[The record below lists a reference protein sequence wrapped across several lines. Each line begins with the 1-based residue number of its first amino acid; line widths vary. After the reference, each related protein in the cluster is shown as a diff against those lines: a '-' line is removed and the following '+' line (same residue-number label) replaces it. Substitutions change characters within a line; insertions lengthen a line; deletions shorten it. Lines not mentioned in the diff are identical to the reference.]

1 MRSFANG
8 LVLGLIATIV
18 ALKTCDYSSPYDV
31 AMEISIV
38 AQEPPAKGAPRDF
51 DAQVKCSVEK
61 TPQGKSGTYSLLFY
75 RCNDELRCVIM
86 SHGEKSYHDMLKAAV
101 GQVLLDTAGINA
113 TQAHK
118 SIRIKWAI
126 Q

>member
-1 MRSFANG
+1 MRSFTNG

-18 ALKTCDYSSPYDV
+18 TWKACDYSSLYDV

-38 AQEPPAKGAPRDF
+38 APELPAKGAPGDF
-51 DAQVKCSVEK
+51 DAQVDCIVEK
-61 TPQGKSGTYSLLFY
+61 MPQGKSGAYSLLFY
-75 RCNDELRCVIM
+75 RCKDELRCVIM

-101 GQVLLDTAGINA
+101 GQVLLDTEGTDT
-113 TQAHK
+113 TQAYK